1 MLGSL
6 ANAWKVPELR
16 QRLLFTA
23 ALLAAYRLGAF
34 VPLPG
39 ISREALAT
47 GIQTGQNAVTSLFG
61 IFTGGAFNNLSV
73 FSLGIMPYITAAI
86 VMQLMTVAIP
96 RLQELA
102 REGEQGQ
109 QKITQYTRNFTP
121 ALSFIPSIAMV
132 LFFRSAQGGG
142 VLAGE
147 IGRASCRERV

>member
-61 IFTGGAFNNLSV
+61 VFTGGAFNKLSV
-73 FSLGIMPYITAAI
+73 FSLGIMPYITAGI
-86 VMQLMTVAIP
+86 LLPPITVALP
-96 RLQELA
+96 PFQEKSVE
-102 REGEQGQ
+102 RRVG
-109 QKITQYTRNFTP
+109 
-121 ALSFIPSIAMV
+121 
-132 LFFRSAQGGG
+132 
-142 VLAGE
+142 
-147 IGRASCRERV
+147 RERVSRCVP